1 MIKFQAESVSGTV
14 PWVPAAWPGE
24 HGKNVASGPVSIHLG
39 NPWRTFFPVALFDA
53 FCGTGIPQ
61 ARTIHFRGAG
71 SEKDFTGTHCHFR
84 IASLSSLVLLREST
98 THHRENQMRDM
109 MKFVRTLATG
119 AALTVGLAGAAIA
132 QDVKFFTIGTGGT
145 AYTYYPVG
153 GVIANAISKPPG
165 SRPCDEGGSC
175 GVDGLIASA
184 VSSRGSVDN
193 VNAIV
198 SGLRNS
204 GFAQSDVA
212 YWAYTGTGTMD
223 GQPPAENLRTIA
235 ALFEEHIHLVA
246 KADSGIDSVA
256 DLEGKRVSLDEP
268 GSGTYVDAGL
278 ILEANGLSIDDVTAE
293 ALKGNAASDALRN
306 GRIDAF
312 FVVAGYPTGSLVEL
326 ASAEDIKL
334 VPISGDGADALTDKY
349 GFFAQSDIPA
359 GTYEGIDTTPTVAVG
374 AQWFTSAEEDEEL
387 IYQIT
392 KALWNDNSRK
402 LLDVGHA
409 KGRTITPDTALKG
422 VGVPLHAGAERF
434 YREAGLLD

>member
-1 MIKFQAESVSGTV
+1 
-14 PWVPAAWPGE
+14 
-24 HGKNVASGPVSIHLG
+24 
-39 NPWRTFFPVALFDA
+39 
-53 FCGTGIPQ
+53 
-61 ARTIHFRGAG
+61 
-71 SEKDFTGTHCHFR
+71 
-84 IASLSSLVLLREST
+84 
-98 THHRENQMRDM
+98 
-109 MKFVRTLATG
+109 MKPMTNFMRTLAAG
-119 AALTVGLAGAAIA
+119 AVVAVGLAGAAVA
-132 QDVKFFTIGTGGT
+132 QDLKFFTIGTGGT

-193 VNAIV
+193 VNAIN

-212 YWAYTGTGTMD
+212 YWAYTGTGTME
-223 GQPPAENLRTIA
+223 GQPPATDLRTIA

-246 KADSGIDSVA
+246 SADSGINSVA
-256 DLEGKRVSLDEP
+256 DLKGKRVSLDEP

-278 ILEANGLSIDDVTAE
+278 ILEASGLSLDDVTAE

-326 ASAEDIKL
+326 ASAADIKL
-334 VPISGDGADALTDKY
+334 VPIEGDGAKALTEKY

-359 GTYEGIDTTPTVAVG
+359 GTYEGVGATPTVAVG
-374 AQWFTSAEEDEEL
+374 AQWFTSAKEDDDL
-387 IYQIT
+387 IYEIT

-409 KGRTITPDTALKG
+409 KGKTITADTALNG
-422 VGVPLHAGAERF
+422 IGVPLHAGAERF
-434 YREAGLLD
+434 YREAGLLK

>member
-1 MIKFQAESVSGTV
+1 MT
-14 PWVPAAWPGE
+14 
-24 HGKNVASGPVSIHLG
+24 
-39 NPWRTFFPVALFDA
+39 TF
-53 FCGTGIPQ
+53 
-61 ARTIHFRGAG
+61 
-71 SEKDFTGTHCHFR
+71 
-84 IASLSSLVLLREST
+84 
-98 THHRENQMRDM
+98 M
-109 MKFVRTLATG
+109 RTLAAG
-119 AALTVGLAGAAIA
+119 AVVAVGLAGAAVA
-132 QDVKFFTIGTGGT
+132 QDLKFFTIGTGGT

-193 VNAIV
+193 VNAIN

-223 GQPPAENLRTIA
+223 GQPPATDLRTIA

-246 KADSGIDSVA
+246 RADSGINSVA
-256 DLEGKRVSLDEP
+256 DLKGKRVSLDEP

-278 ILEANGLSIDDVTAE
+278 ILEASGLSIDDVTAE

-326 ASAEDIKL
+326 ASAAEIKL
-334 VPISGDGADALTDKY
+334 VPIEGEGAKALTEKY
-349 GFFAQSDIPA
+349 GFFAQSDIPE
-359 GTYEGIDTTPTVAVG
+359 GTYEGVAATTTVAVG
-374 AQWFTSAEEDEEL
+374 AQWFTSAKEDDDL
-387 IYQIT
+387 IYEIT

-409 KGRTITPDTALKG
+409 KGKTITPDTALNG
-422 VGVPLHAGAERF
+422 IGVPLHAGAERF
-434 YREAGLLD
+434 YREAGLLK